1 MTMKLMQLKTH
12 WNADEAHA
20 VISFL
25 DELREL
31 LWATYG
37 DDIIEMLQDATS
49 HNVQGDDP
57 DDPEFNDDIGF

>member
-12 WNADEAHA
+12 WNAEDAYA

-25 DELREL
+25 DELRDL

-49 HNVQGDDP
+49 HHATSSESGT
-57 DDPEFNDDIGF
+57 PELNDEIDF